1 MLTEKEIKDIAEKYV
16 KEIEEEAELELSIIQ
31 ENTISKSYGMIF
43 FYTSRKYYKTK
54 DEKYNSLAGNAPF
67 LVESKTGK
75 VIDFGTGQPLE
86 FYFQEYEEGRW
97 PDNRRLI

>member
-1 MLTEKEIKDIAEKYV
+1 MLTEKEINAIAENYI
-16 KEIEEEAELELSIIQ
+16 KEIEEETHLELSIIK
-31 ENTISKSYGMIF
+31 ENTISKSYGTIF

-54 DEKYNSLAGNAPF
+54 DEKYNTLAGNAPF
-67 LVESKTGK
+67 LVENTAGRI
-75 VIDFGTGQPLE
+75 VIFGTGQPLE